1 MDTVEEGELGPS
13 KGNKQARQTQ
23 DHKSRRSNSV
33 DNREEPPVAQ
43 VRRSPRTWSPVLE
56 VDRIPVALDATLRH
70 FRRGHAG
77 LLTEALQQPLLLPQD
92 MAAYRSFNHPDLF
105 LSLKRDLAMV
115 SNSAPFSFIYVYL
128 HFITEATL
136 SLYIL
141 GHATSLCGQGMGKEL
156 SQRDEGCPGCS
167 RYRRGSARCTE
178 R

>member
-77 LLTEALQQPLLLPQD
+77 LLTEALQ
-92 MAAYRSFNHPDLF
+92 
-105 LSLKRDLAMV
+105 
-115 SNSAPFSFIYVYL
+115 
-128 HFITEATL
+128 
-136 SLYIL
+136 
-141 GHATSLCGQGMGKEL
+141 
-156 SQRDEGCPGCS
+156 
-167 RYRRGSARCTE
+167 
-178 R
+178 